1 MAKAKPLDAGRS
13 TVAGA
18 RGVARLDT
26 EDSTSGDRTL
36 GEALSR
42 LVADPVRVEALHEV
56 LGPFCHRS
64 RNILNSLKISIY
76 LARRKE
82 TSPGGSDDVWA
93 EVEQRYLAVEEFF
106 DRLQMLWHP
115 LAQALVRLSLSL
127 LLEDRRSRWVAQ
139 FGVHDRVLQLS
150 AIGKDDV
157 GDYDPNS
164 LGVGLDAFVAWR
176 ASVGDADRDARLRWG
191 TRDRRFELEW
201 EELPAPLR
209 ARGRTRAKAAVSA
222 GRPGS
227 LALPLLGRVIAAH
240 GGVMELVEP
249 SGRHVKFSW
258 PQFAR

>member
-1 MAKAKPLDAGRS
+1 MARVKPLDAGRS
-13 TVAGA
+13 AAVGG
-18 RGVARLDT
+18 RGVARDDN
-26 EDSTSGDRTL
+26 EDSVRGDGAL
-36 GEALSR
+36 ADALSR

-64 RNILNSLKISIY
+64 RNILNSLKISLY

-82 TSPGGSDDVWA
+82 TAPGGSDDLWA
-93 EVEQRYLAVEEFF
+93 EVEQRYRAVEEFF

-127 LLEDRRSRWVAQ
+127 LLDDRRGPWVAQ
-139 FGVHDRVLQLS
+139 FGARDRVLQLS

-164 LGVGLDAFVAWR
+164 LGVALDAFVAWR
-176 ASVGDADRDARLRWG
+176 ASAGDADRDARLRWG

-201 EELPAPLR
+201 DEPRAPLR
-209 ARGRTRAKAAVSA
+209 ARRRSRAKAASSA
-222 GRPGS
+222 GRPES
-227 LALPLLGRVIAAH
+227 LALPLLGRVITAH
-240 GGVMELVEP
+240 GGAMELVEP
-249 SGRHVKFSW
+249 SGRHVRLSW